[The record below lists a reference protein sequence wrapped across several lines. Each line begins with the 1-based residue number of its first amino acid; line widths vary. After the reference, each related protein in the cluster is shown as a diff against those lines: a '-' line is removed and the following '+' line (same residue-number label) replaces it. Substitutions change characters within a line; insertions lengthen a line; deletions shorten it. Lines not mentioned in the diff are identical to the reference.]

1 MTEQAMASKRA
12 EAAAG
17 SPGDAVAAEP
27 PLISVENVRKY
38 YPWGR
43 TFFGSQGQ
51 VRAVDGVSLILYAGE
66 TYGLVGESGC
76 GKSTM
81 GRLILGLETPTAGTV
96 RYRGTPLG
104 ELKGDAWTAFRR
116 RVQVVF
122 QDSYASLNPRKTIG
136 QSLVTALLCS
146 RTVTDPHQAR
156 AEAAALLADVGLT
169 PPEVFL
175 DRYPHELSGGQRQR
189 VGIAR
194 ALATRPEVIV
204 ADEPVSALD
213 ISVRAQI
220 LELLERLQHER
231 RVTYLFISHDLA
243 VVRAISHR
251 IGVMYL
257 GRLVEAGPAESV
269 FQRPSHPYTQALI
282 RSTPVPNPREARA
295 RERVLLEGDVPS
307 PVNPPLGCPF
317 HPRCPVAESRCRT
330 TAPPWVPVG
339 EGHYAACHLAAPG
352 GSAAGAAASAGAV

>member
-1 MTEQAMASKRA
+1 METRRT

-17 SPGDAVAAEP
+17 PRPGETHGQA
-27 PLISVENVRKY
+27 PLVSVEEVRKY

-43 TFFGSQGQ
+43 SFFGPQGQ
-51 VRAVDGVSLILYAGE
+51 VRAVDGVTLSLAAGE

-76 GKSTM
+76 GKSTI
-81 GRLILGLETPTAGTV
+81 GRLILGLEAPTAGVV
-96 RYRGTPLG
+96 RYKGTPLG
-104 ELKGDAWTAFRR
+104 ELKGEAWAAFRR

-122 QDSYASLNPRKTIG
+122 QDSYASLNPRKTVG
-136 QSLVTALLCS
+136 QSLFNALVFS
-146 RTVTDPHQAR
+146 GTESDRRRAR
-156 AEAAALLADVGLT
+156 EHARALLADVGLT
-169 PPEVFL
+169 PPEAFM

-194 ALATRPEVIV
+194 ALAPQPEVIV

-213 ISVRAQI
+213 VSVRAQI

-257 GRLVEAGPAESV
+257 GRLVEAGPAEAV
-269 FQRPSHPYTQALI
+269 FQRPSHPYTDALI
-282 RSTPVPNPREARA
+282 RATPVPNPREART
-295 RERVLLEGDVPS
+295 RQRVLLEGDVPS
-307 PVNPPLGCPF
+307 PLNPPPGCPF
-317 HPRCPVAESRCRT
+317 HPRCPVAEARCRT
-330 TAPPWVPVG
+330 TAPPWVLVG
-339 EGHYAACHLAAPG
+339 EGHYAACHLAVANSG
-352 GSAAGAAASAGAV
+352 QTGAVPATRPDAG

>member
-1 MTEQAMASKRA
+1 MATRPA
-12 EAAAG
+12 EAA
-17 SPGDAVAAEP
+17 
-27 PLISVENVRKY
+27 PLMSVEDVRKY

-43 TFFGSQGQ
+43 SFFGAQGQ
-51 VRAVDGVSLILYAGE
+51 VRAVDGVSLTLHAGE

-81 GRLILGLETPTAGTV
+81 GRLILGLERPTAGVV
-96 RYRGTPLG
+96 RYRGTPLDQLRG
-104 ELKGDAWTAFRR
+104 EAWTSFRR

-136 QSLVTALLCS
+136 QSLVNALVFT
-146 RTVTDPHQAR
+146 RRAPDVRRAR
-156 AEAAALLADVGLT
+156 AQAAALLADVGLT
-169 PPEVFL
+169 PAESFL

-194 ALATRPEVIV
+194 ALATEPEVIV

-220 LELLERLQHER
+220 LELLERLQQER
-231 RVTYLFISHDLA
+231 GVTYLFISHDLA

-282 RSTPVPNPREARA
+282 RATPVPNPREARA

-307 PVNPPLGCPF
+307 PVNPPSGCPF
-317 HPRCPVAESRCRT
+317 HPRCPVAEARCRT
-330 TAPPWVPVG
+330 DAPPWVPVG
-339 EGHYAACHLAAPG
+339 DGHYAACHLAAPAAG
-352 GSAAGAAASAGAV
+352 GSPAAPPPAAPGAL